1 MSIEADLPNLGLDS
15 MCSWTCCSQD
25 LNFNGATAVNHRQ
38 NHPWKC
44 VKMNSLR
51 ICQSSYPRILLFFH
65 RLQSRVPSVPF
76 SHPSC
81 CAKNWGNGLYSCN
94 RSVTPLSQGGIGSW
108 KKPCPFQLQ
117 PAHGAHGWWD
127 DDRRTGEFTNSVFIG
142 TINVWISCFY
152 TCIFAKIS
160 RFIWSFCFIF
170 GAVRS
175 SQLCCCYLVDV
186 FFPQLF
192 PGQPATSS
200 AARGAGA
207 APICERNQRLNTTCV
222 GGSHWSNSKNMW
234 SVPYVGSFLGQGWS
248 GSEWDVHQWFHLR
261 MKSCPSIHLKA
272 GMGLPD
278 FQTSN
283 EATGVE
289 AVSRFSAGFGIYDN
303 SIWMRTPILSVPSSC
318 IEPRFAR

>member
-1 MSIEADLPNLGLDS
+1 MFESPASILVYL
-15 MCSWTCCSQD
+15 
-25 LNFNGATAVNHRQ
+25 
-38 NHPWKC
+38 
-44 VKMNSLR
+44 LR
-51 ICQSSYPRILLFFH
+51 FLASSG
-65 RLQSRVPSVPF
+65 PSVLF
-76 SHPSC
+76 
-81 CAKNWGNGLYSCN
+81 L
-94 RSVTPLSQGGIGSW
+94 
-108 KKPCPFQLQ
+108 
-117 PAHGAHGWWD
+117 
-127 DDRRTGEFTNSVFIG
+127 
-142 TINVWISCFY
+142 
-152 TCIFAKIS
+152 
-160 RFIWSFCFIF
+160 
-170 GAVRS
+170 VRS
-175 SQLCCCYLVDV
+175 GLLNYVAATLLMF